1 MTNPQTAT
9 ATPEQTQIETEKQN
23 VKPADNSDRQDGP
36 SQQHRQA
43 EHDDRNNPPPTSPA
57 YPPFAFGY
65 VDPITAQYAYD
76 QAVASGYDPSDP
88 SFGAYIYPLSPQFTM
103 QYYPDFMSG
112 YQSYPGSPAMHPQ
125 SPPLNPN
132 SPPFTPTF
140 QFQQGGMSMSP
151 PTHAFVLPPGQHF
164 PPLHLS
170 SPVLTGTN
178 SAPGSPPHQM
188 MQRLP
193 GPFNNTGTRSSGSST
208 SQRRA
213 QQSDQQQQQELQQLQ
228 QLHQSNQFH
237 THNIYVRGLDSTTT
251 DEAFADMCSPYGPIA
266 SSKAII
272 EQKTGE
278 CKGYGFAMF
287 ENEDEAQRAIEGLN
301 RNGLQASFA
310 RVGQES
316 FSARLRSLQDE
327 TSANIYVSNL
337 PPTMNEPQLEEM
349 FKPYHT
355 VSNRILRDPQTGLS
369 RGVGFARMSDRS
381 AAISVIETFNGHT
394 LPGSNVPLQVR
405 FADSL
410 AQKRLK
416 GQTARKR
423 VWRARDFQPMA
434 GFTARPMQ
442 MPMTPETMLGFASNN
457 PANAPQGGNPA
468 YMSQAN
474 FAQYPNSQQPYYGDN
489 DNLEATP
496 KVEDE
501 LSTAV
506 EHKLKIGQDEAEG
519 SKAE

>member
-1 MTNPQTAT
+1 MTNPPNA
-9 ATPEQTQIETEKQN
+9 AAGNDHEQNAAEKQN
-23 VKPADNSDRQDGP
+23 VKQGVDNSGRQDGS
-36 SQQHRQA
+36 SQQRQT
-43 EHDDRNNPPPTSPA
+43 EHDDRNAGPPTSPA

-65 VDPITAQYAYD
+65 VDPVTAQYAYD

-88 SFGAYIYPLSPQFTM
+88 ASFGAYIYPLSPQFSM
-103 QYYPDFMSG
+103 QYYPEFMSG

-140 QFQQGGMSMSP
+140 QFQQGGMPMSP
-151 PTHAFVLPPGQHF
+151 PAHAFVLPPGQHF

-193 GPFNNTGTRSSGSST
+193 GSYNNSGNRSSASGSIP
-208 SQRRA
+208 RRGT
-213 QQSDQQQQQELQQLQ
+213 QQDPQQQQLAQQ
-228 QLHQSNQFH
+228 QSNQFH
-237 THNIYVRGLDSTTT
+237 THNIYVRGLDAATT
-251 DEAFADMCSPYGPIA
+251 DDGFADMCIPYGPIS

-287 ENEDEAQRAIEGLN
+287 ENEEDAQNAIEGLN

-349 FKPYHT
+349 FKPFHT

-369 RGVGFARMSDRS
+369 RGVGFARMSDRA

-434 GFTARPMQ
+434 GFPARPMQ
-442 MPMTPETMLGFASNN
+442 MPITPETMLGFASTNN
-457 PANAPQGGNPA
+457 PATSQPGNPP
-468 YMSQAN
+468 YMTQPN
-474 FAQYPNSQQPYYGDN
+474 FAQYPNPQQPYYNDN
-489 DNLEATP
+489 DQLDSTS
-496 KVEDE
+496 KIDSD
-501 LSTAV
+501 LSAAV
-506 EHKLKIGQDEAEG
+506 ENKLKIEKEEDGPKTE
-519 SKAE
+519 

>member
-1 MTNPQTAT
+1 MTNPQSVAT
-9 ATPEQTQIETEKQN
+9 SAEHTPSEPEKQS
-23 VKPADNSDRQDGP
+23 VKPAGITDRQD
-36 SQQHRQA
+36 
-43 EHDDRNNPPPTSPA
+43 A

-88 SFGAYIYPLSPQFTM
+88 SSFGAYIYPLSPQFSM
-103 QYYPDFMSG
+103 QYYPEFMSG

-140 QFQQGGMSMSP
+140 QFQQGGMPMSP

-170 SPVLTGTN
+170 SPVLTGSN

-193 GPFNNTGTRSSGSST
+193 GPFNNTGSRSTGSGSSA
-208 SQRRA
+208 SQRRTN
-213 QQSDQQQQQELQQLQ
+213 QQEQQQQQL
-228 QLHQSNQFH
+228 SNQFH
-237 THNIYVRGLDSTTT
+237 THNIYVRGLDSKTT
-251 DEAFADMCSPYGPIA
+251 DDGFADMCRPFGSIA

-287 ENEDEAQRAIEGLN
+287 ETEEDAQRAIDGLN

-327 TSANIYVSNL
+327 SSANIYVSNL

-355 VSNRILRDPQTGLS
+355 ISNRILRDPQTGLS

-423 VWRARDFQPMA
+423 VWRARDFQPMT

-442 MPMTPETMLGFASNN
+442 MPMTPETMLGFASTTSGTTE
-457 PANAPQGGNPA
+457 AGGNSV

-474 FAQYPNSQQPYYGDN
+474 FAQYPNPQQPYYGDN
-489 DNLEATP
+489 DNLETTP
-496 KVEDE
+496 KIDDE

-506 EHKLKIGQDEAEG
+506 ENKLKIDQEEEAG
-519 SKAE
+519 STAE